1 VIGTLEGMSE
11 YVTHSPVKRLER
23 SSDSRIIAGVCGGL
37 GRYFDISPAV
47 FRLGLFVLTILGG
60 AGILVYIAAVL
71 VIPAEGKDDSIA
83 AEILAGRRDHPGR
96 LIGLA
101 LVAVALFV
109 LLSRAAFWPA
119 AGAGWALLLL
129 AGLLLLWSGRRGRGI
144 LIGVAVLLSAL
155 CVAAVVAV
163 AGAFAWFNISLD
175 DGVGK
180 RVYMPASAA
189 DVRPS
194 YDLGVG
200 RLTVDL
206 RNVTATRPQHVRV
219 KLGVGNARI
228 IVARGEQVRVDA
240 SVKAGDVNVF
250 AQHESGRHAS
260 IQSGSGNL
268 SIDADVGAGR
278 LDVVRAG

>member
-1 VIGTLEGMSE
+1 MSE

-47 FRLGLFVLTILGG
+47 FRLGLFVLAILGG

-71 VIPAEGKDDSIA
+71 VIPAEGKDESIA
-83 AEILAGRRDHPGR
+83 AEILGDRREHPGR

-119 AGAGWALLLL
+119 AGAGWALLLV
-129 AGLLLLWSGRRGRGI
+129 AGLLLLWSGRRGRGV
-144 LIGVAVLLSAL
+144 LIGVAVLLSTL

-163 AGAFAWFNISLD
+163 VGAFAWFNVSLG

-180 RVYMPASAA
+180 RVYVPASAA
-189 DVRPS
+189 DVQPS

-200 RLTVDL
+200 RLRVDL
-206 RNVTATRPQHVRV
+206 RNVTATSPLHVRV
-219 KLGVGNARI
+219 KLGVGNAWIVVPRDEEVRI
-228 IVARGEQVRVDA
+228 DAR
-240 SVKAGDVNVF
+240 VKAGEVHVF
-250 AQHESGRHAS
+250 GQRD
-260 IQSGSGNL
+260 SGSHANIQTGYGNL

-278 LDVVRAG
+278 LNVVRAG